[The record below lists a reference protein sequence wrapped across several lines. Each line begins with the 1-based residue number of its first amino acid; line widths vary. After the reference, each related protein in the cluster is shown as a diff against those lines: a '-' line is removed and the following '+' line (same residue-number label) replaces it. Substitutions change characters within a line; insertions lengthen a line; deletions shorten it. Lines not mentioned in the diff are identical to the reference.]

1 MQNLLKLD
9 MENKKFYK
17 TLITLCIP
25 IIIQNLLSNLINMID
40 TVMVGG
46 LGEVSVASIGIANQY
61 FFLYNMALSGI
72 IGGAGLFIAQFYGKN
87 DKENI
92 RKITAL
98 SVISSVVLGIGFL
111 LVAIFSPKFIIN
123 FFSNDKEVIKVA
135 TNYFSIIGF
144 CYPIIAISTV
154 FSMGSR
160 SIRNPKLGMIC
171 STISLSINIILN
183 YIFIFGKLGMP
194 ALGAS
199 GAALATVIARI
210 VELIL
215 LISYIYFIKD
225 DYELRF
231 TFRDVK
237 LINKDLSRAYI
248 SKTIPTFLNDTLWAF
263 GTVLYAV
270 AYSRAGT
277 SAIAASQIA
286 SSTGNFFIITAV
298 CIAIGSSIMIG
309 NELGADN
316 IKKAVQYSKKFSIL
330 VTVAGALFGG
340 LLILSIPVL
349 LKIFSVSATL
359 APDIRKIFSVM
370 GVLMALKTFNTFII
384 IGVLRSG
391 GDTKYALFLEMG
403 CMWFVSLPLTFFAA
417 YKGVPIYILVGL
429 TYTEE
434 VAKFIFGVPR
444 ALSKKW
450 ANNIVKDI

>member
-1 MQNLLKLD
+1 M
-9 MENKKFYK
+9 
-17 TLITLCIP
+17 
-25 IIIQNLLSNLINMID
+25 
-40 TVMVGG
+40 
-46 LGEVSVASIGIANQY
+46 
-61 FFLYNMALSGI
+61 
-72 IGGAGLFIAQFYGKN
+72 
-87 DKENI
+87 
-92 RKITAL
+92 
-98 SVISSVVLGIGFL
+98 
-111 LVAIFSPKFIIN
+111 
-123 FFSNDKEVIKVA
+123 
-135 TNYFSIIGF
+135 
-144 CYPIIAISTV
+144 
-154 FSMGSR
+154 
-160 SIRNPKLGMIC
+160 
-171 STISLSINIILN
+171 
-183 YIFIFGKLGMP
+183 
-194 ALGAS
+194 
-199 GAALATVIARI
+199 
-210 VELIL
+210 
-215 LISYIYFIKD
+215 
-225 DYELRF
+225 
-231 TFRDVK
+231 
-237 LINKDLSRAYI
+237 
-248 SKTIPTFLNDTLWAF
+248 
-263 GTVLYAV
+263 